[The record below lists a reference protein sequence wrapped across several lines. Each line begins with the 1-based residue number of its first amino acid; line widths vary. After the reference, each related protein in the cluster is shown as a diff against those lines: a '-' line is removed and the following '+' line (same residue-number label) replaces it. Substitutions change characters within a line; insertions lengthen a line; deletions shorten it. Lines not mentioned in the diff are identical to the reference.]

1 MVGADTLVAVVACC
15 CCHLLISQTVGCV
28 VVLPAFNVTLTPR
41 KSFLS
46 LEDSGLEVEV
56 LARLV
61 STHTHP
67 PTHTHTQSRGKWN
80 KQHTKSAMVEVLT
93 GCSRSSGYEGGG

>member
-1 MVGADTLVAVVACC
+1 MVGPDTLVAVVACC
-15 CCHLLISQTVGCV
+15 CCHPLISQTVGCV

-61 STHTHP
+61 STNTRT
-67 PTHTHTQSRGKWN
+67 PTHTLT
-80 KQHTKSAMVEVLT
+80 HTKQRQMQQTVHKKCN
-93 GCSRSSGYEGGG
+93 GRSVDRMFLRFWV

>member
-1 MVGADTLVAVVACC
+1 MVGPDTLVAVVACC
-15 CCHLLISQTVGCV
+15 CCHPLISQTVGCV

-61 STHTHP
+61 STHTRTPTHP
-67 PTHTHTQSRGKWN
+67 HTHTQSRGKCN
-80 KQHTKSAMVEVLT
+80 KQYTKSAMIEVLT
-93 GCSRSSGYEGGG
+93 GCS